1 MKSRLIE
8 FDNLKNTRDLGGLV
22 AKDGRTIR
30 SGRLIR
36 SGQLVGLSERDR
48 EKLSSLVGTV
58 IDMRTEGERQT
69 NPDVVLEGVE
79 YLHIPV
85 VGVLTPG
92 VTREVKSVEELV
104 QVLLFKPEQSLE
116 YMCNLYRQFI
126 RSDFSI
132 SAYASFIRT
141 LLEDQEKAVLW
152 HCTAGKD
159 RAGTSAV
166 ILEMLLGVPDA
177 DVLEDYL
184 FTNAN
189 LKDEMDA
196 VIAYAKRKVGSDSP
210 LIDQSLKYL
219 YGADEAYLQAFFDE
233 MESRFGSFQ
242 AFVHEALHLKDEDI
256 MRLGNLYLS

>member
-104 QVLLFKPEQSLE
+104 RVLLFKPEQSLE

-159 RAGTSAV
+159 RAGTSAWSRA
-166 ILEMLLGVPDA
+166 P
-177 DVLEDYL
+177 
-184 FTNAN
+184 
-189 LKDEMDA
+189 
-196 VIAYAKRKVGSDSP
+196 
-210 LIDQSLKYL
+210 
-219 YGADEAYLQAFFDE
+219 GAFCLT
-233 MESRFGSFQ
+233 G
-242 AFVHEALHLKDEDI
+242 
-256 MRLGNLYLS
+256 